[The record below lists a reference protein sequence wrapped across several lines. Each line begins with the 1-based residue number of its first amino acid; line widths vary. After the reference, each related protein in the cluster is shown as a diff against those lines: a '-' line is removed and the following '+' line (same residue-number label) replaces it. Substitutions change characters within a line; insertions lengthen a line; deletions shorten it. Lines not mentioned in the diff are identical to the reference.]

1 MDPADTTSD
10 ASIRIRVLT
19 ARPPSPP
26 VSRPE
31 GVRIGLTGETIP
43 HMNSVACVP
52 YLAVS
57 GPLPRV
63 GIEAV
68 RQRGPA

>member
-1 MDPADTTSD
+1 
-10 ASIRIRVLT
+10 
-19 ARPPSPP
+19 
-26 VSRPE
+26 
-31 GVRIGLTGETIP
+31 VRIGLTGETIP